1 MAVVYVSFPWF
12 GDLMNEKVI
21 HISRSALGV
30 PPVEIPSPPQQYNI
44 QRRGARVR
52 LGGGRTA
59 RLHLWDVMLI
69 DLSISGVLIEHTH
82 RVRVGDLY
90 SLSFQIEGLHVKARA
105 RAVRSFVSHRT
116 PVAGGERQ
124 LVFRTGMEFA
134 DLTAETAELISAHL
148 GRLRISELR
157 SPQ

>member
-1 MAVVYVSFPWF
+1 
-12 GDLMNEKVI
+12 MNEKVI

-124 LVFRTGMEFA
+124 LVFRTGM
-134 DLTAETAELISAHL
+134 
-148 GRLRISELR
+148 
-157 SPQ
+157 